1 MKNSAMTIGS
11 AALKLIQDKA
21 TITPPKEVDGT
32 VDAFVAKQE
41 AKTAARK
48 RKADVATGAK
58 NSQSDTVG
66 AKGKVNRVEAGKID
80 VTKIMAMPATLSGTE
95 TVGDICARILSVHTD
110 LVAGQITQL
119 EAFIAQGQAISGLR
133 AKLLAD
139 TGETDA
145 KKVNRAFGEALKTA
159 GIGADIIPRDS
170 RDCYEF
176 VGANADAVRQ
186 FVSTDSKMIKKAQ
199 SIKLSPYII
208 KAAMTGTQK
217 ESAGDTLEKLVA
229 NIVTRADA
237 LNVTKAQLIAEL
249 QKAGFSA

>member
-11 AALKLIQDKA
+11 AALKLVQA
-21 TITPPKEVDGT
+21 NAAITPPKEVAGT
-32 VDAFVAKQE
+32 VDAFIAKEE

-48 RKADVATGAK
+48 RKADVSTGAK

-66 AKGKVNRVEAGKID
+66 AKGKSTRVKAGKID
-80 VTKIMAMPATLSGTE
+80 VTKMLATPATLSGTE
-95 TVGDICARILSVHTD
+95 TVGDICARILEAHQS

-119 EAFIAQGQAISGLR
+119 DAFIAQGQAITGLR

-176 VGANADAVRQ
+176 VGAHADAVRQ
-186 FVSTDSKMIKKAQ
+186 FVTTDPKMIKKSK

-208 KAAMTGTQK
+208 KAAMTGVQK

-229 NIVTRADA
+229 NIVTRTDA
-237 LNVTKAQLIAEL
+237 LGVTKAELIAAL
-249 QKAGFSA
+249 NKAGFAA

>member
-1 MKNSAMTIGS
+1 MKNSATTIGS
-11 AALKLIQDKA
+11 ADLKVLQDMA
-21 TITPPKEVDGT
+21 GT

-41 AKTAARK
+41 AKTTARK
-48 RKADVATGAK
+48 RTADVLTGAK

-66 AKGKVNRVEAGKID
+66 AKGKFKRVEAGKID
-80 VTKIMAMPATLSGTE
+80 VSKIMAMPATLSGTE

-119 EAFIAQGQAISGLR
+119 EAFIAQGQAITGLR

-186 FVSTDSKMIKKAQ
+186 FVATDSKMIKKSK

-237 LNVTKAQLIAEL
+237 LGVTKAQLIAEL
-249 QKAGFSA
+249 QKAGFAA